1 VSGAIT
7 VPTEYVPTYTSD
19 LEEFLEPRKMLNAY
33 ETWELPELVYFSF
46 MFGVR
51 LYRLYT
57 FADVSTDIQNKLI
70 YYFRSANRDFHDLID
85 FKDIMEYL
93 LDTTIISPSND
104 FDYIKGIRNLV
115 LRDIDVNKEIHE
127 INIVGNYPQYTTTSY
142 HSDSENRLR
151 PIRLG
156 FSQFPILHT
165 ETVSVVEET

>member
-1 VSGAIT
+1 
-7 VPTEYVPTYTSD
+7 
-19 LEEFLEPRKMLNAY
+19 
-33 ETWELPELVYFSF
+33 
-46 MFGVR
+46 
-51 LYRLYT
+51 
-57 FADVSTDIQNKLI
+57 
-70 YYFRSANRDFHDLID
+70 
-85 FKDIMEYL
+85 MEYL